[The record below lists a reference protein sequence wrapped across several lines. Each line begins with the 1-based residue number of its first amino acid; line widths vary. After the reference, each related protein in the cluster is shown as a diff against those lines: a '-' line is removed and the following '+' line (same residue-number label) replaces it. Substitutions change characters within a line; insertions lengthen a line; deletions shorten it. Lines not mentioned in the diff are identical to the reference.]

1 MDVGHTAIPFPVQ
14 LMSHR
19 GRTAG
24 RTTPAPVATPAAI
37 ARILLLAA
45 ARGHRGRA
53 GGAKQADHLFRGN
66 GSLFVACTRTGRRR
80 PVVVF
85 SVVVVIAAAAARVGD
100 AGVIID
106 LVHVAVAAVAICTCN
121 IKIDGTR
128 MLSPWTESDD
138 CYLPPPPLLEGI
150 ADEDEPKYVALD
162 GRDVAMPLLLP
173 LPLARVVSTAPGAE
187 LK

>member
-1 MDVGHTAIPFPVQ
+1 
-14 LMSHR
+14 MSHR
-19 GRTAG
+19 GRTTG

-53 GGAKQADHLFRGN
+53 GGAKQSDHLFRGN
-66 GSLFVACTRTGRRR
+66 GSLFVARTRRRR

-85 SVVVVIAAAAARVGD
+85 SVVVVIAAAAGVGV

-128 MLSPWTESDD
+128 MLSPWTESDC
-138 CYLPPPPLLEGI
+138 CYLPPPLLEGI
-150 ADEDEPKYVALD
+150 ADEEEPKYVALD

>member
-1 MDVGHTAIPFPVQ
+1 MDVGHTTIPFPVQ

-19 GRTAG
+19 GRTTG

-66 GSLFVACTRTGRRR
+66 GSLFVARARTRRR

-85 SVVVVIAAAAARVGD
+85 SVVLLVVVIAAARVGV

-128 MLSPWTESDD
+128 MLSPWTE
-138 CYLPPPPLLEGI
+138 
-150 ADEDEPKYVALD
+150 
-162 GRDVAMPLLLP
+162 RLLL
-173 LPLARVVSTAPGAE
+173 LLLTTATARGYCR
-187 LK
+187 